1 MTATETPKP
10 RPTRRQ
16 RRADRERAKVLSL
29 HFILTRILFLPV
41 VIASISLS
49 IYIRTSPFPMQVTI
63 AHMMSMSGCAM
74 TRHLG
79 LAPAVK
85 GAPGYHVR
93 NDANGNGVAC
103 ETGVYVD
110 TAQPAESRSTRSV
123 SGAKFVRP

>member
-29 HFILTRILFLPV
+29 HFILTRILLLPLV
-41 VIASISLS
+41 VLSISLS

-63 AHMMSMSGCAM
+63 AHLMSMSGCRM
-74 TRHLG
+74 TQHLG

-85 GAPGYHVR
+85 GAPGYHAR

-103 ETGVYVD
+103 ETGVFVD
-110 TAQPAESRSTRSV
+110 TAQPAGSQSTRSV